1 MPHVNLHG
9 LEASHVSY
17 NPLHPCFSCELS
29 TINLL
34 TRPTTPLHI
43 LFSHPISNFVSLTH
57 IMGLKCHKVPFTL
70 VVFFLGMFINNI
82 SFTSGVK
89 TLDDGW
95 SPISPSD
102 PAMVDIAK
110 FAVNA
115 HNEGHPES
123 EVVFDSLVSGWV
135 SGYPNPTY
143 NMTIAA
149 KSDIVRKYLA
159 LLAER
164 PYMNSLWLLDW
175 QGPI

>member
-1 MPHVNLHG
+1 
-9 LEASHVSY
+9 
-17 NPLHPCFSCELS
+17 
-29 TINLL
+29 
-34 TRPTTPLHI
+34 
-43 LFSHPISNFVSLTH
+43 
-57 IMGLKCHKVPFTL
+57 MGLKCHKVLFTL

-82 SFTSGVK
+82 SLASGVK
-89 TLDDGW
+89 KLDEKW

-123 EVVFDSLVSGWV
+123 RVVFDSLVSGET
-135 SGYPNPTY
+135 SGYPNPIY
-143 NMTIAA
+143 HMIIAA

-159 LLAER
+159 VLAER

-175 QGPI
+175 QGPL

>member
-1 MPHVNLHG
+1 MPNVNLHV
-9 LEASHVSY
+9 SHISY
-17 NPLHPCFSCELS
+17 NPLHPCFSCEPS

-34 TRPTTPLHI
+34 ARPITALHI
-43 LFSHPISNFVSLTH
+43 LFSHPISNYVSLTY
-57 IMGLKCHKVPFTL
+57 IMGLKCHKVLFTL

-82 SFTSGVK
+82 SLASGVK

-102 PAMVDIAK
+102 PTMVDIAK

-123 EVVFDSLVSGWV
+123 SVVFDSLVSGRV
-135 SGYPNPTY
+135 SGYPNPTH

-164 PYMNSLWLLDW
+164 PYMNSL
-175 QGPI
+175 